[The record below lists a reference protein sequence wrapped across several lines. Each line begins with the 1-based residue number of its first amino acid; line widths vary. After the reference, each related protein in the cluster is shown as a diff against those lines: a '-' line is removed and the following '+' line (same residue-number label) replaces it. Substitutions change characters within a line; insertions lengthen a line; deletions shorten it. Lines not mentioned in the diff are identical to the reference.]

1 MWYNIDLY
9 KFSQHL
15 LPPMLRKKRLFAFLS
30 ILILPFVYLVSL
42 FLKFR
47 IQSLNKLNTN
57 GQVIYIEKVLNDR
70 FFLKNKEIY
79 ITDIAGKE
87 SYLYCRKEEQIPS
100 HLYQRSEEAKRVY
113 VQQRGEGNYSGNF
126 IVNIPSF
133 LSVYEGEIKN
143 LVDYYKPAG
152 RSFVLKIYE
161 YE

>member
-79 ITDIAGKE
+79 ITDIFNKNVYAYYR
-87 SYLYCRKEEQIPS
+87 SEEQIP
-100 HLYQRSEEAKRVY
+100 LYFYKRSEGSEVKYIPLRD
-113 VQQRGEGNYSGNF
+113 EGSINGNF
-126 IVNIPSF
+126 MVNIPSF
-133 LSVYEGEIKN
+133 LSDYESDIKT

-152 RSFVLKIYE
+152 RSYVLKIYE